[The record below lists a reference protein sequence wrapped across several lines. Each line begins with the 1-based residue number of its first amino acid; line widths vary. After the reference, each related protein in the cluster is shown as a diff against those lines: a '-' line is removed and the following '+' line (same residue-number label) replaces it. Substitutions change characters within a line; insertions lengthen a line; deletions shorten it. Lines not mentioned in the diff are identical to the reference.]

1 MECVEKLVQSVID
14 GDDELAAEIA
24 QEVVEKVEDLT
35 SVVGKLTEAMR
46 ELGKKF
52 ETFEI
57 FLPEMIISSDAMTAA
72 MDVIGPHLGKGGAAE
87 QKGVVAIGGAPGD
100 MHEIGKNIVI
110 TVLKADGFNVV
121 DLGRDV
127 AAVEFVKKAQ
137 EVKADI
143 IGISALMTTTM
154 PGAKEVIRIL
164 EEKGIRDKFKVI
176 VGGAPTNDKWAKS
189 IGADG
194 WAENSTDAVE
204 LCNKL
209 MEVK

>member
-1 MECVEKLVQSVID
+1 MECVEKLVQAIID
-14 GDDELAAEIA
+14 GDDEEAKVIAE
-24 QEVVEKVEDLT
+24 EVLEKVEDLGM
-35 SVVGKLTEAMR
+35 VVGKLTDAMR
-46 ELGKKF
+46 ELGKQF

-57 FLPEMIISSDAMTAA
+57 FLPEMIVSSDAMTAA
-72 MDVIGPHLGKGGAAE
+72 MEVISPKLLAGGGGV
-87 QKGVVAIGGAPGD
+87 QKGIVALGGAPGD
-100 MHEIGKNIVI
+100 MHEIGKNIVV
-110 TVLKADGFNVV
+110 TVLKADGFSVI

-127 AAVEFVKKAQ
+127 AAYEFVQKA
-137 EVKADI
+137 EEAKADI

-176 VGGAPTNDKWAKS
+176 VGGAPTNAKWAEG
-189 IGADG
+189 IGTDG

-204 LCNKL
+204 LCNRL

>member
-1 MECVEKLVQSVID
+1 MECIEKLVQSVID
-14 GDDELAAEIA
+14 GDDEQAAELA
-24 QEVVEKVEDLT
+24 QEVVEQAEDLT
-35 SVVGKLTEAMR
+35 AVVGRLTDAMR

-57 FLPEMIISSDAMTAA
+57 FLPEMIVSSDAMTAA
-72 MDVIGPHLGKGGAAE
+72 MDVIGPHLVKGGAAE
-87 QKGVVAIGGAPGD
+87 KKGVVAIGGAPGD
-100 MHEIGKNIVI
+100 MHEIGKNIVV
-110 TVLKADGFNVV
+110 TVLKADGFDVV

-127 AAVEFVKKAQ
+127 AAIEFVKKAQ

-176 VGGAPTNDKWAKS
+176 VGGAPTNAKWAKD
-189 IGADG
+189 IGTDG
-194 WAENSTDAVE
+194 WAENSTEAVE
-204 LCNKL
+204 LCNRL
-209 MEVK
+209 MEAK

>member
-1 MECVEKLVQSVID
+1 MECVERLVQAVID
-14 GDDELAAEIA
+14 GDDELAAEAA
-24 QEVVEKVEDLT
+24 QEVVEKIEDLT
-35 SVVGKLTEAMR
+35 SVVGKLTEVMR

-57 FLPEMIISSDAMTAA
+57 FLPEMIVSSDAMSAA
-72 MDVIGPHLGKGGAAE
+72 MDVIGPHLGKGGAVKD
-87 QKGVVAIGGAPGD
+87 KGVIAIGGAPGD

-127 AAVEFVKKAQ
+127 SAVEFVKKAQ

-154 PGAKEVIRIL
+154 PGAKEVIRLL
-164 EEKGIRDKFKVI
+164 EEQGLRDKFKVI
-176 VGGAPTNDKWAKS
+176 VGGAPTSAKWAQG

-209 MEVK
+209 MGVK

>member
-1 MECVEKLVQSVID
+1 MECVERLVQAVID
-14 GDDELAAEIA
+14 GEDESAREIA
-24 QEVVEKVEDLT
+24 EEVVEKVEDL
-35 SVVGKLTEAMR
+35 SMVIGKLTEAMR

-57 FLPEMIISSDAMTAA
+57 FLPEMIVSSDAMTAA
-72 MDVIGPHLGKGGAAE
+72 MDVIGPKLVKGGAAE
-87 QKGVVAIGGAPGD
+87 KKGVIAIGTAPGD

-110 TVLKADGFNVV
+110 TVLKADGFEVV

-127 AAVEFVKKAQ
+127 AAIEFVNKAQ

-154 PGAKEVIRIL
+154 PGAKEVIRLL
-164 EEKGIRDKFKVI
+164 EDKGIRDKFKVI
-176 VGGAPTNDKWAKS
+176 VGGAPTNGKWAKD

-204 LCNKL
+204 LCNQL
-209 MEVK
+209 MGVK

>member
-1 MECVEKLVQSVID
+1 VECIEKLIQAVME
-14 GDDELAAEIA
+14 GDDELAAESA
-24 QEVVEKVEDLT
+24 QEVVDQVEDLQP
-35 SVVGKLTEAMR
+35 VVGRLTEVMR

-57 FLPEMIISSDAMTAA
+57 FLPEMMVSSDAMTAA
-72 MDVIGPHLGKGGAAE
+72 MDILGPKLVKASASQKKGI
-87 QKGVVAIGGAPGD
+87 VAMGGAPGD
-100 MHEIGKNIVI
+100 MHEIGKNIVC
-110 TVLKADGFNVV
+110 TVLKADGFDVV

-127 AAVEFVKKAQ
+127 AAIDFVKKAQ

-154 PGAKEVIRIL
+154 PGAKEVIRL
-164 EEKGIRDKFKVI
+164 LAEQGLRDKFKVI
-176 VGGAPTNDKWAKS
+176 VGGAPTNGKWAKE

-209 MEVK
+209 MEVE

>member
-1 MECVEKLVQSVID
+1 MECVERLVQAVID
-14 GDDELAAEIA
+14 GEDESAREIA
-24 QEVVEKVEDLT
+24 EEVVEKVEDL
-35 SVVGKLTEAMR
+35 SMVIGKLTEAMR

-57 FLPEMIISSDAMTAA
+57 FLPEMIVSSDAMTAA
-72 MDVIGPHLGKGGAAE
+72 MDVIGPKLVKGGGAE
-87 QKGVVAIGGAPGD
+87 KKGVIAIGTAPGD

-110 TVLKADGFNVV
+110 TVLKADGFDVV

-127 AAVEFVKKAQ
+127 AAIEFVNKAE

-154 PGAKEVIRIL
+154 PGAKEVIRLL
-164 EEKGIRDKFKVI
+164 EDKGIRDKFKVI
-176 VGGAPTNDKWAKS
+176 VGGAPTNGKWAKD

-204 LCNKL
+204 LCNQL
-209 MEVK
+209 MGVK